1 MLAKFTDK
9 SFNRHTKISKFSAVD
24 VKAVSKRDT
33 PLRYDSK
40 TGYLGT
46 SVSTGTEV
54 LRVTPYDRIFFM
66 RKTGMYMVCDVP
78 ERLFVDTGMWY
89 CGYSEKESLNKVLF
103 TVIYR
108 DPKTQY
114 AFIKRC
120 RVEGYIMNR
129 DYFIVPEGME
139 VLHVDTRNKFSFTLN
154 FVQKPRLKIT
164 EQSFKA
170 QDYEEKGLKTLGV
183 RLVAREVESITVQ
196 ETKSSGGE
204 TSVKAEEKSSV
215 AKTESAK
222 TETAKTTS
230 EVKPVAKKTVAS
242 NSEVKTVAKKTAT
255 KNPEAKTGATKTS
268 TKTDATTK
276 ATTTVKKTVVKTPKQ
291 GTLPESDNPRE
302 SVKIEK
308 KK

>member
-183 RLVAREVESITVQ
+183 RLVPREVESITVQ

-204 TSVKAEEKSSV
+204 KPSVDKTESAKPDATSSV
-215 AKTESAK
+215 SKTESAK
-222 TETAKTTS
+222 TETAKT
-230 EVKPVAKKTVAS
+230 
-242 NSEVKTVAKKTAT
+242 NSESKTVAKKTET
-255 KNPEAKTGATKTS
+255 AKDETKTC
-268 TKTDATTK
+268 TKTTAEKKST
-276 ATTTVKKTVVKTPKQ
+276 AKKTVTKTVKQ
-291 GTLPESDNPRE
+291 GTLPEDDNPRQ

>member
-1 MLAKFTDK
+1 M
-9 SFNRHTKISKFSAVD
+9 
-24 VKAVSKRDT
+24 
-33 PLRYDSK
+33 
-40 TGYLGT
+40 GT
-46 SVSTGTEV
+46 AVSTGIEV

-66 RKTGMYMVCDVP
+66 RKSGIFMVCDVP
-78 ERLFVDTGMWY
+78 EKLFVDTGMWY
-89 CGYSEKESLNKVLF
+89 CGYSEKESLSKVLF
-103 TVIYR
+103 TIIYR

-129 DYFIVPEGME
+129 DYLIVPEGME

-183 RLVAREVESITVQ
+183 RLVAREVESITVA
-196 ETKSSGGE
+196 EGSTKSTSEKKSVEKTSGE
-204 TSVKAEEKSSV
+204 TS
-215 AKTESAK
+215 
-222 TETAKTTS
+222 ETPNT
-230 EVKPVAKKTVAS
+230 TVATKKQP
-242 NSEVKTVAKKTAT
+242 EKKVAEPKK
-255 KNPEAKTGATKTS
+255 
-268 TKTDATTK
+268 
-276 ATTTVKKTVVKTPKQ
+276 VKK
-291 GTLPESDNPRE
+291 GTLPENENPRE